1 VEAHEDPPARAV
13 EIVHGLIRWTASH
26 PDWNP
31 NARPGSA
38 DDWDEHVGSVLY
50 ELPDRV
56 VLIDPLLPTEDRA
69 GFLRWLDERIGA
81 RPVAILTT
89 IRWHRR
95 DREELAERYEPNTAP
110 RAWNAV
116 PPGVVPEPLRG
127 AGETIYWLPDVAAL
141 VPGDRLIG
149 APGGGLQVA
158 PQSWLEAVHVNR
170 PGLVELL
177 RPLVELPI
185 ERVLVSHG
193 EPVLHDGRAALVRAI
208 VEAEA
213 EA

>member
-1 VEAHEDPPARAV
+1 VEAHEDPPACAV
-13 EIVHGLIRWTASH
+13 EIVPGLVRWTAPH
-26 PDWNP
+26 PDWKE

-50 ELPDRV
+50 ELSDSV
-56 VLIDPLLPTEDRA
+56 VLIDPLLPREDRA

-81 RPVAILTT
+81 RPVGILTT

-95 DREELAERYEPNTAP
+95 DRDELAERYEPNTAP

-116 PPGVVPEPLRG
+116 PPGVVPKPLRG
-127 AGETIYWLPDVAAL
+127 AGETMYWLLAAAAL

-149 APGGGLQVA
+149 APGGNLQVA
-158 PQSWLEAVHVNR
+158 PQSWLEGVHVNR
-170 PGLVELL
+170 PGLVGLL

-208 VEAEA
+208 ADA
-213 EA
+213 KADG